1 MQDDILLMSKEVLR
15 SFDRIIG
22 NLPYY
27 ISTEIMIKMIDLID
41 SKKDF
46 HFMFQREVAERIAAV
61 PGTKC
66 YGRLSVLIQYFF
78 TAEILLHIPADA
90 FTPAP
95 KIQSSFVRLIPKK
108 DFDLTFKDMDN
119 FKKVI
124 KLAFRQKRKTIKN
137 NFKNILDE
145 KDFNSLGINP
155 QDRAENLS
163 ISTFINIENYMYG
176 NKISL

>member
-1 MQDDILLMSKEVLR
+1 
-15 SFDRIIG
+15 
-22 NLPYY
+22 
-27 ISTEIMIKMIDLID
+27 
-41 SKKDF
+41 
-46 HFMFQREVAERIAAV
+46 
-61 PGTKC
+61 
-66 YGRLSVLIQYFF
+66 
-78 TAEILLHIPADA
+78 
-90 FTPAP
+90 
-95 KIQSSFVRLIPKK
+95 
-108 DFDLTFKDMDN
+108 MDN

-124 KLAFRQKRKTIKN
+124 KLAFHQKRKTIKN